1 MPRTNEG
8 GPELTTRDHPNA
20 TESAITATS
29 ITRRPVRGRQQ
40 RAAGRHR
47 DGCRNRQQV
56 PIAPAS
62 VLGPAGRRRCWWC
75 ACRCRTC
82 GAHLSGWARSPGHV
96 TGERTAG
103 RHHRVQ
109 VRAARM
115 YSQPEPGPA
124 P

>member
-1 MPRTNEG
+1 MPRTNKG

-29 ITRRPVRGRQQ
+29 ITRSPVRGRQQ
-40 RAAGRHR
+40 RAPDRRQRGS
-47 DGCRNRQQV
+47 RNRQQV

-62 VLGPAGRRRCWWC
+62 MFGPAGRRRCWWS
-75 ACRCRTC
+75 AYGCRTC
-82 GAHLSGWARSPGHV
+82 GAHLSGRARSPGHV

-103 RHHRVQ
+103 CGHRVQ

-115 YSQPEPGPA
+115 YSQPEPGAA

>member
-1 MPRTNEG
+1 MPRTNKG

-20 TESAITATS
+20 PESAITATS
-29 ITRRPVRGRQQ
+29 ITRSPVRDRQQ
-40 RAAGRHR
+40 RAAGRR
-47 DGCRNRQQV
+47 PRGSSNRQQV

-103 RHHRVQ
+103 CGHRVQ

-115 YSQPEPGPA
+115 YSQPEPGAA

>member
-1 MPRTNEG
+1 MPRTNKG

-62 VLGPAGRRRCWWC
+62 MFGPAGRRRCWRYR
-75 ACRCRTC
+75 CRCRSC
-82 GAHLSGWARSPGHV
+82 DAHLSGWARSPGHV

-103 RHHRVQ
+103 CGHRVQ
-109 VRAARM
+109 VRVARTD
-115 YSQPEPGPA
+115 SQPEPGAA

>member
-1 MPRTNEG
+1 MPRTNKG

-20 TESAITATS
+20 PESAITATS

-62 VLGPAGRRRCWWC
+62 VLGPVGRRQRWWY
-75 ACRCRTC
+75 AYRCRTC
-82 GAHLSGWARSPGHV
+82 GAHLSGRARSPGDV

-103 RHHRVQ
+103 CGHRVP
-109 VRAARM
+109 VMAARI
-115 YSQPEPGPA
+115 YSRPEPGA
-124 P
+124 AA

>member
-8 GPELTTRDHPNA
+8 GPGLTTRDHPNA
-20 TESAITATS
+20 PESAITATS
-29 ITRRPVRGRQQ
+29 ITRSPVRDRQQ
-40 RAAGRHR
+40 RAAGRR
-47 DGCRNRQQV
+47 PRGSSNRQQV

-82 GAHLSGWARSPGHV
+82 GAHLSGRARSPGDV

-103 RHHRVQ
+103 RGHRVP
-109 VRAARM
+109 VMAARI
-115 YSQPEPGPA
+115 YSRPEPGA
-124 P
+124 AA